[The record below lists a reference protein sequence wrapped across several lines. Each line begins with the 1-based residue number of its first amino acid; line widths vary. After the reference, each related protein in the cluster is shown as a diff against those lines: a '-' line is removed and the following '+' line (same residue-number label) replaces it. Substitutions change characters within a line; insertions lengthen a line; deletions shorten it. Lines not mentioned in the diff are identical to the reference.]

1 MTKWERVFPVMNIVM
16 SLPGFVLISRTSSFK
31 SVMKLLHLGGGG
43 VSVVVWG
50 GERRKRICHFRIF
63 AGKSAYFHFLA

>member
-43 VSVVVWG
+43 ISSSMG
-50 GERRKRICHFRIF
+50 RRETQTHLPF
-63 AGKSAYFHFLA
+63 